1 MTLKERGLWEL
12 VVDVLAKM
20 LEGKRKK
27 SQIRHVTDGLMQL
40 AQLANKQC
48 QGMKF
53 TTTGLETTILRTATG
68 LSAPSL
74 LVTI

>member
-1 MTLKERGLWEL
+1 
-12 VVDVLAKM
+12 
-20 LEGKRKK
+20 
-27 SQIRHVTDGLMQL
+27 MQL